1 MQHLHHLQQAA
12 ERADLRDRPH
22 HGFLH
27 TAVSSSSDV
36 PQQQDHR
43 QSRCFPKSF
52 LRKRAACGIF
62 SIAWISCGQGARCPQ
77 FPRTTAHCSAGV
89 DAGQEQ
95 QAVVEVAQLQAVG
108 EAAQLLRPPGQWS
121 CSPVDPIHAT
131 QASKVA
137 EVRSWSVSTNYL
149 EKLWHLKRNAPFC

>member
-1 MQHLHHLQQAA
+1 MLLCPMQHLHHLQQAA

-52 LRKRAACGIF
+52 LRKRAACGKF
-62 SIAWISCGQGARCPQ
+62 SIAWTSCGQDARCLQ
-77 FPRTTAHCSAGV
+77 FPRSTAHCCAGV

-95 QAVVEVAQLQAVG
+95 PAAVEVAQL
-108 EAAQLLRPPGQWS
+108 LNPPDWWS

-131 QASKVA
+131 RASKVA

-149 EKLWHLKRNAPFC
+149 EKLWHLKRSAPFC